1 MIIKPSALRA
11 SPLKRATI
19 KTPDKPVS
27 PLKKGRSL
35 KKIVL
40 VGGCFDVL
48 HLGHII
54 FLEKAKKLGDK
65 LIVLLESDESIKK
78 SKGDNRPINN
88 QENRAKMLM
97 GLKSVDKVIKLSQ
110 MKTSEEYL
118 SLIKRVKPSVI
129 AITDGDKMID
139 QKREQ
144 AKVVGAKLVKVTK
157 LIPYQSTSRIVE
169 IITQD
174 L

>member
-1 MIIKPSALRA
+1 LE
-11 SPLKRATI
+11 
-19 KTPDKPVS
+19 
-27 PLKKGRSL
+27 KK
-35 KKIVL
+35 KDKIVL

-48 HLGHII
+48 HLGHVV

-65 LIVLLESDESIKK
+65 LVVLLESDESIKK
-78 SKGDNRPINN
+78 EKGNNRPINN

-97 GLKSVDKVIKLSQ
+97 SLKVVDEVIKLPE
-110 MKTSEEYL
+110 MKTDEEYVA
-118 SLIKRVKPSVI
+118 LIKKISPSII
-129 AITDGDKMID
+129 AITDGDKRIL

-144 AKVVGAKLVKVTK
+144 AKIVGAKLVVVTK
-157 LIPYQSTSRIVE
+157 LIPQQSTSRVIE